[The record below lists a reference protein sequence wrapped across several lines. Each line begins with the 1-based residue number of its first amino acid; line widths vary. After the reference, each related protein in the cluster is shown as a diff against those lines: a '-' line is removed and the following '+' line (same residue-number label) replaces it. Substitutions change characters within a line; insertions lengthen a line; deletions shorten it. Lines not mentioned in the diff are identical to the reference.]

1 MSVAIID
8 KNQLLDD
15 SAPEAKQESET
26 ISVTKDIN
34 VQLADI
40 LAEVLP
46 NLSLSSERF
55 AYISHALLDVLTIA
69 VIDEL
74 NDQSIDKL
82 KLLHQKILG
91 LIKAKQKPG
100 FRQSIAYAR
109 VLDLLSA
116 GVLSRYVIRPFKVYF
131 EKLTFINLLDEILE
145 TNFQNTSNMLENARL
160 MLDELETLLVEE
172 VLLQLDGVD
181 IFKFK
186 QVVNKLSRFFALSI
200 VSKNESRKLFALL
213 QSKIR
218 PVIGYDPFIVEQVIT
233 IELNPLDENLATKP
247 LTLVSNKYQNQTE
260 KSQFKGLMLANYHIT
275 ELDLELKRY
284 GFDGMLKFQ
293 TSYDDGVH
301 PDYAFLYQ
309 NVPLSMAIT
318 LENTYVFDDPDKK
331 NTKYQTKLQLQAIAS
346 MTNDEHLRFVDPLVE
361 QNIDKQTSEIASM
374 LPFFT
379 LKFSDPLKAF
389 WSQHQPIYVDFDKSY
404 IDVFNDNNFFQS
416 WVQIDAAK
424 CKKLAVKQ
432 KQMMVSAY
440 ARSFYDYFI
449 EALDH
454 YSVYL
459 VYDYSKLTKGKS
471 SYVLYDALSSDWQK
485 KPEGKGT
492 LTSKDLFQID
502 HAHCQVQPLWSKTQN
517 MMNLADMNI
526 DRKPLAKI
534 YNEKQP
540 LIKGFA
546 LDRVQFVEDVKIY
559 TNTEQKITSDLQ
571 STLSCVAK
579 FQVSLRELMP
589 FFPITPSYDLIAL
602 DKTQWQ
608 NTFVGQSTAV
618 ILSSQHFQF
627 VQNRATIE
635 FVKRKLT
642 EQNYESET
650 DKDRYEKITMIGA
663 PAGITHFVQL
673 QSQWLDQSA
682 KANDLPQYQSFV
694 TFQTQAVVTIG
705 KDVDDSVKYAYK
717 LYKGQSETESS
728 FADDQGTKLTD
739 YVYAKQSENLLS
751 YACNLPKSLYKD
763 PSKPAPL
770 YVPVAGFGVTANTFN
785 LLRNGDV
792 VLLQFSSAETVAIK
806 SVKLN
811 TATIEDKASQK
822 IAQQTLYGAQQECA
836 LSYTQDANDQQFNL
850 KQSTK
855 NGEGINALAFSDKQ
869 GIILSFSD
877 EKESK

>member
-1 MSVAIID
+1 MVMATID
-8 KNQLLDD
+8 KNKALDD
-15 SAPEAKQESET
+15 ESKTEVRQEQNASE
-26 ISVTKDIN
+26 TKDIN
-34 VQLADI
+34 MQLSII

-46 NLSLSSERF
+46 NLSLSTEHF
-55 AYISHALLDVLTIA
+55 VHISHALLDVLTIA
-69 VIDEL
+69 VMDEL
-74 NDQSIDKL
+74 NDQTIDKL
-82 KLLHQKILG
+82 KMLHQKVLS
-91 LIKAKQKPG
+91 LIKLKQKPG

-109 VLDLLSA
+109 VLDLLSS

-160 MLDELETLLVEE
+160 MLDELEALLLEE
-172 VLLQLDGVD
+172 VLLQLDSVD

-186 QVVNKLSRFFALSI
+186 QVVNKLSRFFALSV
-200 VSKNESRKLFALL
+200 VSKNESRKLFMLL
-213 QSKIR
+213 QTKIR
-218 PVIGYDPFIVEQVIT
+218 PVIGYDPFIVEQAIT

-247 LTLVSNKYQNQTE
+247 LTLMSNKYQNQTE
-260 KSQFKGLMLANYHIT
+260 KSQFKGLMLANYHII

-284 GFDGMLKFQ
+284 GFDGVLKFQ
-293 TSYDDGVH
+293 ISYDDGVH

-309 NVPLSMAIT
+309 NTPLSMAIT
-318 LENTYVFDDPDKK
+318 LENTYVFDDPNKK

-346 MTNDEHLRFVDPLVE
+346 MSNDKHLRFVDPLVE
-361 QNIDKQTSEIASM
+361 QHIDKQTSKIASM

-389 WSQHQPIYVDFDKSY
+389 WLQHQPIYVDFDKSY

-416 WVQIDAAK
+416 WVQIDVTK
-424 CKKLAVKQ
+424 CKKLATKQ
-432 KQMMVSAY
+432 KQIMVSAY

-449 EALDH
+449 EALSH

-459 VYDYSKLTKGKS
+459 VYDYSKLAKGKS
-471 SYVLYDALSSDWQK
+471 SYALYDALTSDWQK

-502 HAHCQVQPLWSKTQN
+502 HAHCQVQPLWSKAQN
-517 MMNLADMNI
+517 MMNLADMNM
-526 DRKPLAKI
+526 DKRALVKI

-546 LDRVQFVEDVKIY
+546 LDRIQLIEDAKIY
-559 TNTEQKITSDLQ
+559 INTEQKILNDLQ
-571 STLSCVAK
+571 NDLACVTK
-579 FQVSLRELMP
+579 FHVSLRELMP
-589 FFPITPSYDLIAL
+589 FFPVTPSYDLIAL
-602 DKTQWQ
+602 DKIQWQ

-618 ILSSQHFQF
+618 ILSYQRFQF
-627 VQNRATIE
+627 VQNKATIK

-642 EQNYESET
+642 QQNYESEA
-650 DKDRYEKITMIGA
+650 DKDHYEKITMIGT
-663 PAGITHFVQL
+663 PAGITHFVQI

-682 KANDLPQYQSFV
+682 KANDLPRYQPFIA
-694 TFQTQAVVTIG
+694 FQTQAVVTIG

-717 LYKGQSETESS
+717 LYKGQSENEGS
-728 FADDQGTKLTD
+728 FADDQSTKLSD

-751 YACNLPKSLYKD
+751 YACNLPKALYKD
-763 PSKPAPL
+763 PSKPLPL
-770 YVPVAGFGVTANTFN
+770 YVPVASFGLTANTFN

-792 VLLQFSSAETVAIK
+792 VLLQFNSAETVNIK

-836 LSYTQDANDQQFNL
+836 LSYTQDAIDQQFNL

-855 NGEGINALAFSDKQ
+855 NGEGINGLVFSDKQ